1 MPNKMDSIYDYDEIL
16 NVLKASYESG
26 PSPSVTLIANTLK
39 TPYNVLVSTIIS
51 LRTKDQVTLSAS
63 QKLFELAGDIYGL
76 QSLTED
82 EIAQLIYPA
91 GFYKTKAKNLKKIA
105 DIVIDRY
112 GGNIPDEM
120 DDLLKLPGVGRKTA
134 NLVLILGF
142 NKLGLCVDT
151 HVHTVSNRLGW
162 VKTKTPDET
171 EFALR
176 ELLPVEHWR
185 LINDYLVSFGQ
196 KVCVPV
202 SPFCSRCGLNGVCQ
216 HNGVTKN
223 R

>member
-1 MPNKMDSIYDYDEIL
+1 MDSIYDYDEIL

-51 LRTKDQVTLSAS
+51 LRTKDQVTLAAS
-63 QKLFELAGDIYGL
+63 QRLFERADDVYAL
-76 QSLTED
+76 QMLTEE
-82 EIAQLIYPA
+82 EIGGLIYPA

-105 DIVIDRY
+105 DIVINQY

-134 NLVLILGF
+134 NLVLILGC

-162 VKTKTPDET
+162 VNTKTPDET

-202 SPFCSRCGLNGVCQ
+202 SPFCSRCGLNEVC
-216 HNGVTKN
+216 HRNGVTKN